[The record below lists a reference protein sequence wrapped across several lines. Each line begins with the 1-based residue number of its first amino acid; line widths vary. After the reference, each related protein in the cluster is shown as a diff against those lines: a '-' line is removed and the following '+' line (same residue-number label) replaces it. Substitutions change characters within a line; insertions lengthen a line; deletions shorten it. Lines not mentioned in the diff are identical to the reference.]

1 MNRLLFFIAFILIS
15 HFAFSQNKSI
25 TTIDFNPYEIPVD
38 IIQVSDGYFITGTT
52 GNHSTDTQFFYL
64 KTDENFNV
72 IFSHIASYNNSSI
85 GTKILKTESDN
96 LLLNGYIGYHY
107 SQVDV
112 LLFKLNNDGE
122 ILDDFSIIDN
132 TQSIWRGFSKKSNVD
147 KFCFYGML
155 NDQNTIIETDADFN
169 SFWETNTEFFI
180 LNSLYTNDGIISM
193 AQTPYDEPVFFDYLD
208 FIKYDLN
215 GNQVWHKRYGNY
227 QAYSGKTILNLPNN
241 EILFAGSSS
250 NYEEFPNIFLY
261 NIDSEGNENWQKTIG
276 DLSNE
281 MICNDAILIGSQIF
295 LVGTVSHNN
304 PNNGLLIK
312 TDLSGNIIWSKEYPI
327 SDASVEISKILQ
339 KDDESLLLIGNKRNN
354 YAPSEQDIIIIETN
368 LDGTITNTSQIN
380 TPSIEIKIH
389 PNPADDLLKICNK
402 SITEI
407 ETISIINSKGQEVM
421 NIPYSNEID
430 IKTLS
435 KGVYIIKITG
445 DNKSFTEKIII
456 N

>member
-1 MNRLLFFIAFILIS
+1 
-15 HFAFSQNKSI
+15 
-25 TTIDFNPYEIPVD
+25 
-38 IIQVSDGYFITGTT
+38 
-52 GNHSTDTQFFYL
+52 
-64 KTDENFNV
+64 
-72 IFSHIASYNNSSI
+72 
-85 GTKILKTESDN
+85 
-96 LLLNGYIGYHY
+96 
-107 SQVDV
+107 
-112 LLFKLNNDGE
+112 
-122 ILDDFSIIDN
+122 
-132 TQSIWRGFSKKSNVD
+132 
-147 KFCFYGML
+147 
-155 NDQNTIIETDADFN
+155 
-169 SFWETNTEFFI
+169 
-180 LNSLYTNDGIISM
+180 
-193 AQTPYDEPVFFDYLD
+193 
-208 FIKYDLN
+208 
-215 GNQVWHKRYGNY
+215 
-227 QAYSGKTILNLPNN
+227 
-241 EILFAGSSS
+241 
-250 NYEEFPNIFLY
+250 
-261 NIDSEGNENWQKTIG
+261 
-276 DLSNE
+276 